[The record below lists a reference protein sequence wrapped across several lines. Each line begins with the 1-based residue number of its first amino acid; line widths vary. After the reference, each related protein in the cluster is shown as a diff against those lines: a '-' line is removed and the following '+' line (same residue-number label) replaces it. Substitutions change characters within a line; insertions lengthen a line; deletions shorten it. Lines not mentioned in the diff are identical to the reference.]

1 MMAWPPISAKPKGYF
16 KKDNY
21 VSNVNPL
28 LDDLGSLL
36 SLEFFAPQDGA
47 HHTFGEGVKLRDG
60 GTDRRGQVFVLLLIP
75 SRPNAAQAV
84 VRHDF
89 LKQLLEQE
97 RN

>member
-47 HHTFGEGVKLRDG
+47 HHTFGEELG
-60 GTDRRGQVFVLLLIP
+60 
-75 SRPNAAQAV
+75 
-84 VRHDF
+84 
-89 LKQLLEQE
+89 
-97 RN
+97 